1 MIGSRPVTVTE
12 GRQVVS
18 VLGASGYLGS
28 VLTALL
34 ADLPIRLRAVARRR
48 SPVPERAAADIEVRT
63 ADLTDTECLADAL
76 AHADVVFHLGKHS
89 GGWRDAEQN
98 PDSER
103 INVGVMRRLVETL
116 RRRRPAGAPPLVV
129 FAATTSQVG
138 LPPEHPMNGSEPD
151 RPETVYD
158 RQKLTAERILKAAT
172 DEGVLRGVSL
182 RLPTVF
188 GQSRRSSVPDRGV
201 VSTMV
206 RRALAAE
213 PLTMWHDGTVKRD
226 LVYVEDVAEAF
237 LAVMRHPGALAG
249 RHWLVGTGR
258 QDTLGTVFR
267 TVAESVAAHTGKPA
281 VPVVSVQPPAH
292 APVIDFRSV
301 TIDPTPFQHAAGWCA
316 RTELRDA
323 VDRTVVALLDKG
335 EAPGKEP
342 GCTDVMSPKFTTTL
356 TAAGERTM
364 ERKPSTSPK

>member
-1 MIGSRPVTVTE
+1 MTASERRP
-12 GRQVVS
+12 VVS

-34 ADLPIRLRAVARRR
+34 AKEPVRLRAVARRP
-48 SPVPERAAADIEVRT
+48 SPVPERAAAEVEVRT
-63 ADLTDTECLADAL
+63 ADLTDAGCLADAV
-76 AHADVVFHLGKHS
+76 ADADVVYHLGKHD
-89 GGWRDAEQN
+89 GGWRDAERN

-103 INVGVMRRLVETL
+103 INVGVMRELVEIL
-116 RRRRPAGAPPLVV
+116 RRRRPGGEPPLVV

-138 LPPEHPMNGSEPD
+138 PPPEHPMDGGEPD
-151 RPETVYD
+151 RPETAYD
-158 RQKLTAERILKAAT
+158 RQKLAAERILKAAT
-172 DEGVLRGVSL
+172 GEGVLRGVSL

-188 GQSRRSSVPDRGV
+188 GQSPLSRVPDRGV

-237 LAVMRHPGALAG
+237 AAVTRRPGALAG

-258 QDTLGTVFR
+258 HDTLDEVFR
-267 TVAESVAAHTGKPA
+267 TVAESVAAHSGRPA
-281 VPVVSVQPPAH
+281 VPVVSVKPPEN
-292 APVIDFRSV
+292 APAIDFLSV
-301 TIDPTPFQHAAGWCA
+301 TIDPAPFRLASGWRA

-323 VDRTVVALLDKG
+323 VDRTVAALLD
-335 EAPGKEP
+335 EEETTGKEP
-342 GCTDVMSPKFTTTL
+342 CV
-356 TAAGERTM
+356 RT
-364 ERKPSTSPK
+364 

>member
-1 MIGSRPVTVTE
+1 MTATE
-12 GRQVVS
+12 GGPVVS

-28 VLTALL
+28 ALTGLL
-34 ADLPIRLRAVARRR
+34 AGLPIRLRAVARRR
-48 SPVPERAAADIEVRT
+48 SLVPERAAADIEVRT
-63 ADLTDTECLADAL
+63 ADLTDTECLADAV

-103 INVGVMRRLVETL
+103 MNVGVMRELVEIF
-116 RRRRPAGAPPLVV
+116 RRRRPVGTPPLVV

-138 LPPEHPMNGSEPD
+138 LPPKHAMNGREPD
-151 RPETVYD
+151 RPETAYD
-158 RQKLTAERILKAAT
+158 RQKLAAERILKAAT
-172 DEGVLRGVSL
+172 EEAVLRGVSL

-188 GQSRRSSVPDRGV
+188 GQSRLSCVPDQGV
-201 VSTMV
+201 VSTMI

-237 LAVMRHPGALAG
+237 LAVMRRPDALAG

-267 TVAESVAAHTGKPA
+267 TVAESVAAHTGKPP
-281 VPVVSVQPPAH
+281 VPVMSVQPPAH
-292 APVIDFRSV
+292 APVIDFLSV
-301 TIDPTPFQHAAGWCA
+301 TIDPTPFRLASGWCA

-335 EAPGKEP
+335 ETTGKEP
-342 GCTDVMSPKFTTTL
+342 SV
-356 TAAGERTM
+356 RT
-364 ERKPSTSPK
+364 